1 VSTSAEGSA
10 GSTSSDP
17 LRVVE
22 TWDHPAAAGLRTAS
36 SERTAGPAGRVFPWA
51 SVTKVLTSVA
61 VWVAVEE
68 GTVAWED
75 PVGPPGSTLAHL
87 LAHASG
93 LSPDGGSVLSAPG
106 RRRIYSNG
114 GFELAADHLA
124 AASGMS
130 FPAYLRQAVL
140 EPLGMAATLLAGSP
154 ASGARGPVDDLLR
167 LAGELMRPRLISR
180 VTLDRATSVAFPGL
194 AGVLPGFGR
203 QENNDWGLGVEI
215 RDSKAP
221 HWTGAANS
229 PRTFGHFGQAGGFV
243 WVDPDAGTALA
254 CLSDRPFGEWAKEAW
269 PQLSDAVLTATR
281 RRPPP
286 P

>member
-1 VSTSAEGSA
+1 
-10 GSTSSDP
+10 
-17 LRVVE
+17 VE
-22 TWDHPAAAGLRTAS
+22 AWGHPAAAGLRTAS
-36 SERTAGPAGRVFPWA
+36 SERTAGPAGRVFSWA
-51 SVTKVLTSVA
+51 SVTKVLTAVA
-61 VWVAVEE
+61 VWVAIEE

-93 LSPDGGSVLSAPG
+93 LSPDGSSVLSAPG

-114 GFELAADHLA
+114 GFDLA
-124 AASGMS
+124 AAHVAGAAGMS
-130 FPAYLRQAVL
+130 FPTYLREAVL
-140 EPLGMAATLLAGSP
+140 EPLGMVATVLAGSP
-154 ASGARGPVDDLLR
+154 ASGARGPLGDLLR
-167 LAGELMRPRLISR
+167 LGGELMRPRLVSE
-180 VTLDRATSVAFPGL
+180 VTLARATSVAFPGL
-194 AGVLPGFGR
+194 AGVLPGFGH

-221 HWTGAANS
+221 HWTGTANS

-243 WVDPDAGTALA
+243 WVDPEAGTALA

-269 PQLSDAVLTATR
+269 PQLSDAVLAATRR

-286 P
+286 